1 MVFFRAG
8 GFVETPMSRITML
21 AIATVIGIAVVW
33 IIGSPLIITLVLL
46 GIFGLSAW
54 LLSKNHSPEND
65 FDNNDQELFQSV
77 SALGGQVNDALGPVC
92 RNLKHYSG
100 EIQSLV
106 ETSSVNLHNS
116 FQGLSDSAN
125 SGRNLMMGIVNRLSD
140 KDSEDDV
147 SLKKF
152 ADEMEKILD
161 NYVKLFIDIS
171 EKSVQAVHNIQD
183 MVQHLD
189 GMFGLIDDI
198 RGIADQTNL
207 LALNAAIE
215 AARAGEAGRGFA
227 VVADEVRKLSQ
238 DSSQLND
245 QIREKAE
252 IAKQTVTSV
261 EEVVGEI
268 ASLDMNIAI
277 DAKGH
282 LDAMLGELELV
293 NEKIADSVNQ
303 GAAVGEEI
311 NAEIGRAITA
321 LQSADRVSQYAS
333 QIHSSISLIDSL
345 AVNLS
350 MAAQNSHNSKNV
362 LMAYQE
368 KLNELNMA
376 SLENSAPNDGNDE
389 SSGDIELY

>member
-1 MVFFRAG
+1 
-8 GFVETPMSRITML
+8 MSRAFLLL
-21 AIATVIGIAVVW
+21 ALLIVGVALVW
-33 IIGSPLIITLVLL
+33 IVNSPIVSTLALLTLFGVAIWFSTLIEKSTEEDDTTQHDINTEIINL
-46 GIFGLSAW
+46 GA
-54 LLSKNHSPEND
+54 
-65 FDNNDQELFQSV
+65 
-77 SALGGQVNDALGPVC
+77 QVNNSLGPVC
-92 RNLKHYSG
+92 NNLESFSSD
-100 EIQSLV
+100 IQNLV
-106 ETSSVNLHNS
+106 ETSSVNLHHS

-125 SGRNLMMGIVNRLSD
+125 SGKDLMMGIVSRLSS
-140 KDSEDDV
+140 KEEGDDV

-152 ADEMEKILD
+152 ADEMGKILD

-238 DSSQLND
+238 DSSDLND

-261 EEVVGEI
+261 EVVVGEI

-282 LDAMLGELELV
+282 LDAMLSELELV
-293 NEKIADSVNQ
+293 NEKIADSVAQ

-321 LQSADRVSQYAS
+321 LQSADRVSQYATQISSSVKLISALAEGFS
-333 QIHSSISLIDSL
+333 QVANNQSNGVEAISAYKDQLN
-345 AVNLS
+345 NLS
-350 MAAQNSHNSKNV
+350 YNSTSV
-362 LMAYQE
+362 IGGSE
-368 KLNELNMA
+368 E
-376 SLENSAPNDGNDE
+376 D
-389 SSGDIELY
+389 SSSNDIELY